1 MHALAFYLKNGWHE
15 AHGISR
21 GPMAE
26 VTQSLASISDSEVEA
41 MATYIMSVMGEPTA
55 QQRKRGEAALA
66 KARKS
71 TAGAGDS
78 ETERGGANANN
89 DGAGAAIYAS
99 ACAICHE
106 SGRALPFGGIYLA
119 LSTAMYGPN
128 AKNLINVTLFG
139 LPGAE
144 GEQSPI
150 MPGFAGA
157 LRDDELSA
165 LISYLRRRF
174 SDQPQWNDIDQDIRA
189 AHSGKRPVAIYP
201 THVSLPDDASQRG
214 KP

>member
-1 MHALAFYLKNGWHE
+1 
-15 AHGISR
+15 
-21 GPMAE
+21 
-26 VTQSLASISDSEVEA
+26 
-41 MATYIMSVMGEPTA
+41 
-55 QQRKRGEAALA
+55 
-66 KARKS
+66 
-71 TAGAGDS
+71 
-78 ETERGGANANN
+78 
-89 DGAGAAIYAS
+89 
-99 ACAICHE
+99 
-106 SGRALPFGGIYLA
+106 
-119 LSTAMYGPN
+119 MYGPN

-157 LRDDELSA
+157 LGDDELSA
-165 LISYLRRRF
+165 LVTYLHRRF

-189 AHSGKRPVAIYP
+189 AHSGKRPVAIHP